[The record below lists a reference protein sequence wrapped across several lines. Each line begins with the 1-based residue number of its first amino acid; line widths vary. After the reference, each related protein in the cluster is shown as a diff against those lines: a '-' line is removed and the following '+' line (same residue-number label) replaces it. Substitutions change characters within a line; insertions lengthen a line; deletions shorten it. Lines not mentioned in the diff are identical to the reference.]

1 MRIPNLEA
9 SLSKVSQPL
18 LSLYLEASPKG
29 STGGRSA
36 VNSLPWLKKQAKSLA
51 NRIPA
56 VERDAFE
63 TQLKVV
69 ETFLRGSSSGNA
81 PLIIFSGPGRWV
93 CLHLPSPVSNELHW
107 GQPDLTQLRRIA
119 AEQQN
124 ICIVA
129 VDRAGARFFRY
140 EFGELSELPS
150 MKFERDVSQWKRKEH
165 GHMARRD
172 TKMPHGPL
180 RDAFKQRMAEQYQ
193 HFYQHLAE
201 RTKFVCA
208 KEKLEAVFLVGSERL
223 TKPIESALP
232 REIQDH
238 TVRIG
243 QDLARISPAKLRAQ
257 LLPKISEWIRQF
269 SVARVTRLIES
280 DRGSIVG
287 FDETLAELQKGR
299 IGSLLMVRGLDTAL
313 RQCANCGYIDRSADP
328 VCATCGGPRR
338 SVMLS
343 EVLDDLAKNHEAK
356 IEILDPAAAKKLAK
370 AGGLGGWLRQPT
382 LAAAR

>member
-1 MRIPNLEA
+1 MRIPDLEA
-9 SLSKVSQPL
+9 SLSSVSQPL
-18 LSLYLEASPKG
+18 LSVYLEASPKG
-29 STGGRSA
+29 STGGRST
-36 VNSLPWLKKQAKSLA
+36 VKSLPWLKKQAKSLSA
-51 NRIPA
+51 KIRA

-63 TQLKVV
+63 AQLRRV

-81 PLIIFSGPGRWV
+81 PMIIFSSPGRWV

-107 GQPDLTQLRRIA
+107 GKPDLTQLRRIA

-124 ICIVA
+124 VCIVA

-140 EFGELSELPS
+140 ELGELSEMPS
-150 MKFERDVSQWKRKEH
+150 MKFEIDVSQWKRKEH

-180 RDAFKQRMAEQYQ
+180 RDAFKQRMDEQYQ

-208 KEKLEAVFLVGSERL
+208 KEKLEPVFLVGSERL

-232 REIQDH
+232 REIQDR

-243 QDLARISPAKLRAQ
+243 QDLARIPPAKLRAK
-257 LLPKISEWIRQF
+257 LLPKISEWMRRF
-269 SVARVTRLIES
+269 SEARATRLIES
-280 DRGSIVG
+280 NGGAVVG

-299 IGSLLMVRGLDTAL
+299 IGSLVMVRGLDNAL
-313 RQCANCGYIDRSADP
+313 RQCSNCGHIDRSADP
-328 VCATCGGPRR
+328 VCATCRSPRR
-338 SVMLS
+338 TVMLS
-343 EVLDDLAKNHEAK
+343 EVLDDLAKNHEAR
-356 IEILDPAAAKKLAK
+356 IEIVDPAAAKKLVK
-370 AGGLGGWLRQPT
+370 AGGLGGWLRQPP
-382 LAAAR
+382 LVAAR